1 MLLYF
6 RSFKSQTQYIEA
18 KLVLTLKWKKLKFST
33 CKNLLFYQDCL
44 GKQVFKIH
52 LTSAHLQ
59 SFGALST
66 INFSIMANKA
76 LVGQTTGTLCAFET
90 VIVPGFILV
99 VNHTGSSSKSCC
111 NRILA
116 SSTLLGNTLLV
127 AFNAVKLILHSC
139 EALPTQLLLAVGA
152 NETLRMPRLLL
163 VSKASRSDG
172 VLALSTGLGKLVL
185 MAGDT
190 VEFITLG
197 EEAPGSNHLFAL
209 AAGEA
214 VLVPDHL
221 LVLNILVSCNNGLEA
236 ALTPGCIL
244 SSSAVAAPNLVVLP
258 QHEGLVDQGCVAL
271 EAAEA
276 VVVPVAVL
284 EMQLLGVGPDGFLA
298 LSAGVGAELLEALD
312 AAVPPLLL
320 HVLLAL
326 QRVPA
331 VVAVKAL

>member
-1 MLLYF
+1 MLLYC

-44 GKQVFKIH
+44 GKQGFKIH

-99 VNHTGSSSKSCC
+99 VNHTGSSSKSC

-152 NETLRMPRLLL
+152 NETLRMPRLFL

-172 VLALSTGLGKLVL
+172 ILALSAGLGKLVL

-197 EEAPGSNHLFAL
+197 EEAPRSNHLLAL

-298 LSAGVGAELLEALD
+298 LGAGVGAELLEALD

-320 HVLLAL
+320 HILLAL